1 MFALERSE
9 PVKSSPK
16 LSVKLPEQFHFR
28 GREIA
33 LRGRAQDGNRANESL
48 VFPEKENDAVAAVMR
63 RQITAIK
70 DRFGQA
76 ASI

>member
-9 PVKSSPK
+9 PVKSGPK
-16 LSVKLPEQFHFR
+16 LSVELPEQFHLR

-33 LRGRAQDGNRANESL
+33 LRGRADDGNRANESL
-48 VFPEKENDAVAAVMR
+48 VFPEKENDSVAAVMR
-63 RQITAIK
+63 REVTAKK